1 VGGTGDVRG
10 ARFRDAL
17 AGIVLLLLLA
27 APAAGA
33 DTRVT
38 SLQPWAPD
46 NLYLVRE
53 DLDGRTQPTVE
64 PRAVVDHVRAG
75 EWVKIE
81 CQTPGEE
88 AYGSAIWDRVDGLY
102 VPDAY
107 VRTYTTGFLAGA
119 PRCDAAPP
127 SPPDRD
133 GDGFFVGQDCNDL
146 DPAIRPG
153 AVEIPGN
160 AVDENCDG
168 IRAELPP
175 ITSGVSTA
183 WRVRGSRVIVAR
195 LLVRGARP
203 GFTVEVRCRGRR
215 CPLRRRDAGA
225 PRGGRVNL
233 LRSIRRV
240 RRRFRAGQTLEVRIT
255 SPDRI
260 GKVVRY
266 RLRRNRPPIGRTLCL
281 RPGARAPHRCPSA

>member
-1 VGGTGDVRG
+1 VRG
-10 ARFRDAL
+10 TL
-17 AGIVLLLLLA
+17 AGIVLFLTLA

-33 DTRVT
+33 DSRVT

-46 NLYLVRE
+46 NLYLARE

-75 EWVKIE
+75 EWVRIE

-88 AYGSAIWDRVDGLY
+88 AYGSAIWDRVGGLY

-107 VRTYTTGFLAGA
+107 LRTYTTGFLAGV

-127 SPPDRD
+127 PPPDQD

-146 DPAIRPG
+146 DAAIRPG
-153 AVEIPGN
+153 AVELPGN
-160 AVDENCDG
+160 GVDENCDG

-183 WRVRGSRVIVAR
+183 WRVRGARVRIAR
-195 LLVRGARP
+195 LLVRGVRR
-203 GFTVEVRCRGRR
+203 GFTVEFRCRGRR
-215 CPLRRRDAGA
+215 GRRCPVRRRDAGA
-225 PRGGRVNL
+225 PRGGRVNV
-233 LRSIRRV
+233 LRAIRRV
-240 RRRFRAGQTLEVRIT
+240 RKRFRAGQTLEVRIT

-266 RLRRNRPPIGRTLCL
+266 RLRRGRPPVGRPLCL
-281 RPGARAPHRCPSA
+281 RPGARRPHRCA